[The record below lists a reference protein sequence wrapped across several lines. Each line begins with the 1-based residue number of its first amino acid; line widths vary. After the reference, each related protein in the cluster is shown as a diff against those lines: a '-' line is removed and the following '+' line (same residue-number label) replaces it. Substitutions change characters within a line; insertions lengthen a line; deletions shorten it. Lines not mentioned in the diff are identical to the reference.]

1 MIYVHCDWGII
12 PDEIKT
18 DLATATAELDAITDP
33 EARKKYISDNKNKWA
48 AVRDYLRTMS
58 HGKCWYSEA
67 RERVSRYQVDHYR
80 PHGRAKQAMKTFDE
94 GYSWLAFDLENYRLA
109 GALCNTQ
116 NQEYADD
123 TVGKGDWFPLLD
135 PTVRARLTS
144 RDVSKESPV
153 LLDPVD
159 PQEPYLLV
167 FKDNGTVE
175 PDPDLDQTDKERVSL
190 AIKYLGLSQSHLDG
204 ARRKTWRACIK
215 LVVKYNRI
223 AKKAKGQRTSEEQ
236 ETLKELTS
244 ELISMSKASSEFSSV
259 ARCCLR
265 ANRLHR
271 LVMTDELAPLAE
283 ED

>member
-1 MIYVHCDWGII
+1 MIYVHCNWSII
-12 PDEIKT
+12 PDKIKN
-18 DLATATAELDAITDP
+18 DLATATAELDAIADLK
-33 EARKKYISDNKNKWA
+33 ARKTYISENQNKWA
-48 AVRDYLRTMS
+48 AVREYLLTMS

-67 RERVSRYQVDHYR
+67 KESVSRYQVDHYR
-80 PHGRAKQAMKTFDE
+80 PHGRAKQAIKTFDE

-109 GALCNTQ
+109 GMLCNTQ

-144 RDVSKESPV
+144 RDVSNESPV

-159 PQEPYLLV
+159 PQEPCLLV
-167 FKDNGTVE
+167 FKDNGAVE
-175 PDPDLDQTDKERVSL
+175 PDPDLNQADKERVSL
-190 AIKYLGLSQSHLDG
+190 AINYLGLSQSQLNG
-204 ARRKTWRACIK
+204 ARRKTWRTCIK
-215 LVVKYNRI
+215 LVAKYNRI
-223 AKKAKGQRTSEEQ
+223 AKKVKGQRTPEEK

-244 ELISMSKASSEFSSV
+244 ELISMSKASSEFASV

-271 LVMTDELAPLAE
+271 LVVADELAPLAE
-283 ED
+283 EE